1 MENKVELIR
10 KSNDIVEV
18 ISSYLPLT
26 KKGKNYFGVCP
37 FHDDTNP
44 SMSVSSDKQIYKCF
58 SCGAS
63 GNVITFVM
71 DYEKVDFKEA
81 LSILAKRAGIDFIK
95 SNVKEKE
102 AQFDKYYKMYDLA
115 LKLYQNNINSK
126 YGTDAIKY
134 LENRYITKEIIKE
147 FKIGLSLDKNELT
160 KILLNKGYTN
170 KEIEDYGLSNGIY
183 DLYFNRIMFPL
194 FDTND
199 RVVGFSG
206 RIYKNKDSS
215 KYINTKETHIFKKGE
230 LLYNYFKAKD
240 FVRQEKKLL
249 IVEGFMDVIRL
260 YSIGV
265 KNVVALMGTALTKDQ
280 ISLIK
285 RLSKNI
291 ILCLDGDQAG
301 KKAMNSVG
309 EDLTNA
315 GLNVSVVVLKED
327 LDPDEY
333 VIKYG
338 KDSFISLCDNP
349 ISYSEYKI
357 LYMRE
362 GLDLNDLD
370 TKTAYINNALK
381 EIKQEDDPIK
391 QEFLLKKIAVEFD
404 IDISILRNN
413 LKKVEK
419 YSKIEALNAKPV
431 PKNKLT
437 KYQKATYDILYTIM
451 NNYEA
456 CKYYEKHLNFLP
468 YKNARYLANEII
480 YTYKINGK
488 LVLADFITSLH
499 DKPEL
504 LQLVKDILKNV
515 SIEQSNLEAFKDYI
529 AVIHDYNKNQEI
541 DRLKKL
547 MNEESDSAIKAKY
560 LEQIRLVKIGSES
573 ND

>member
-215 KYINTKETHIFKKGE
+215 KYINTKETPIFKKGE

-419 YSKIEALNAKPV
+419 YSKIEALNAKPA